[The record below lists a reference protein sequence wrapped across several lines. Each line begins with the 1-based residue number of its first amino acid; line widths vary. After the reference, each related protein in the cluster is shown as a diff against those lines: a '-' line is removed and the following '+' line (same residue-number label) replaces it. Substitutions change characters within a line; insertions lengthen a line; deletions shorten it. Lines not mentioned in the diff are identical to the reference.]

1 MSTLIEAY
9 QAAKEG
15 KTVKDKDGYIATLDG
30 LGNLIIDGCGS
41 YMIHE
46 RLFGGWTI
54 EDLEQENDW
63 EDFTI
68 DLHVGIYEFMYLG
81 ARHDLY
87 LAECYHDFIGYVYEI
102 NDEKRVFREPILYFN
117 KKSQVFSISYED
129 GCEIYRPIAV
139 RFKKC

>member
-46 RLFGGWTI
+46 RLFEGWTI
-54 EDLEQENDW
+54 EESEHEY
-63 EDFTI
+63 EDCPVEY
-68 DLHVGIYEFMYLG
+68 HNERYQVMYHGSWLWVQ
-81 ARHDLY
+81 DTVN
-87 LAECYHDFIGYVYEI
+87 CKNFIGYVYKI
-102 NDEKRVFREPILYFN
+102 NDEIRIFREPILYFN
-117 KKSQVFSISYED
+117 ERSQVFSISYEKD
-129 GCEIYRPIAV
+129 CEIYRPIAV
-139 RFKKC
+139 RFKK